1 MTTFEEIIEGK
12 KAVTAPQQGVVNARV
27 AGGQVAPQ
35 PVTTQPVAQS
45 KGDQANARV
54 VGGQAS
60 APAET
65 TKVDNFDLANW
76 LTMGLAGAAQK
87 AQDEKDNVPQLS
99 YQEQIEKLYGDT
111 VDSPEERERKRKL
124 QRNKAIIAAI
134 GDGIGAIANMYYAG
148 KSGIN
153 AFDPKTSISKAVR
166 EPYDKY
172 LEEQKKY
179 ADRLRELRLKG
190 YELDVRADA
199 ERRKEKKEAEIRK
212 QNQDNID
219 RAYNADRAD
228 AAQKQDNWVAE
239 FNADQETK
247 AASQKL
253 RETELAQKKAYDE
266 AVLKLKAG
274 ERDEK
279 IVKQAIT
286 KQLGKPFNIGE
297 YTIYSSQWMKNWPA
311 LYEKMNEEMK
321 TLKAAAATRGEKDAY
336 TKFPTL
342 AKSAS
347 PREKEQW
354 VLENWG
360 RLESGKE
367 GIAELATWTP
377 ENLMRNYSPYSEK
390 TTTTTTVSNPFDSQG
405 ETKKD
410 TGTW

>member
-190 YELDVRADA
+190 YELDVKADA

-219 RAYNADRAD
+219 RTYEAGRAD
-228 AAQKQDNWVAE
+228 AAQNQKNWE
-239 FNADQETK
+239 DSFNADREYK
-247 AASQKL
+247 AAAQKL
-253 RETELAQKKAYDE
+253 KETELAQKKYIADLNAQIRKELSIDKSKDNAIKTAKGLYGKRTVHGIGGYPIYDNVWNGGWPEVFNTLINNNAGIKETESESTYRRRMGNMSDKAKQEFVDGYYKDYPE
-266 AVLKLKAG
+266 AVALMVQMAADTPERYVDSIIAG
-274 ERDEK
+274 EDDYSQYAVGGDE
-279 IVKQAIT
+279 
-286 KQLGKPFNIGE
+286 
-297 YTIYSSQWMKNWPA
+297 YSQ
-311 LYEKMNEEMK
+311 YVIE
-321 TLKAAAATRGEKDAY
+321 
-336 TKFPTL
+336 
-342 AKSAS
+342 
-347 PREKEQW
+347 
-354 VLENWG
+354 
-360 RLESGKE
+360 
-367 GIAELATWTP
+367 
-377 ENLMRNYSPYSEK
+377 
-390 TTTTTTVSNPFDSQG
+390 
-405 ETKKD
+405 
-410 TGTW
+410 